1 MIDSATG
8 SANVPEGHPGKQS
21 TVATLIPTRNSC
33 LPRMTGGEKRVSE
46 RLEQKLEDDYL
57 LWYDVPIGLKQRRP
71 DFVVF
76 HPRRGLLVLEVKD
89 WKAETIQQ
97 ADRTQFTLVTDR
109 GLAKETSPLLQAR
122 AYALEIGVVLE
133 RDPALRHPEGHR
145 HAGKL
150 IMPWAYGVI
159 LANITRKQ
167 FIDGG
172 LAAVIPDHLAICRDE
187 LYETA
192 DAEVFQEQL
201 WAMFP
206 QVFPVALTLP
216 QIDRVRW
223 HLFPEL
229 RVEPG
234 SGQFGLFASSG
245 ESASRTLAI
254 PDLVKVMDAQQEQLA
269 RSLGDE
275 HRIIHGVAGSGKTMI
290 LGFRAMQ
297 LARALHK
304 PILVLCYN
312 KTLAARLEQLIGE
325 RGLSERVQVYNF
337 HKWCRKMLVA
347 YHEPLPPGHGKAFTD
362 ALPPAVIAGVDKGQI
377 PRFQYGA
384 VLIDEGHDFEP
395 DWYKLIVQMIDPS
408 TNSLLVL
415 YDDAQN
421 IYGQASRKKISWKSM
436 GVQAQGRTTILKLN
450 YRNTLEILAVARGF
464 ASELLAERPDEDDGI
479 PLIAPE
485 SAGRRGPLPELIRTD
500 TAAAQL
506 DALIAQLRDEHA
518 HGRPYSDMAVIF
530 RNQWEGEKLQE
541 ALRRE
546 DIPSRLA
553 EGNGKSSLFVVG
565 DSVKLVTMHSSK
577 GLEFP
582 FVIIP
587 GLGSLPKPG
596 QGEADEARLLYVA
609 MTRATERL
617 VLIHH
622 DDSVFSKR
630 IRDSINEVQA
640 QLAPP
645 G

>member
-1 MIDSATG
+1 
-8 SANVPEGHPGKQS
+8 
-21 TVATLIPTRNSC
+21 
-33 LPRMTGGEKRVSE
+33 MTGGEKRVSE

-57 LWYDVPIGLKQRRP
+57 LWYDVPVGLKQRHP

-89 WKAETIQQ
+89 WKADTIRH
-97 ADRTQFTLVTDR
+97 ADSTQFTLITER
-109 GLAKETSPLLQAR
+109 GLVKETSPLLQAR

-133 RDPALRHPEGHR
+133 RDPALRHPEGSR

-150 IMPWAYGVI
+150 IMPWGWGVV

-167 FIDGG
+167 FDEGALG
-172 LAAVIPDHLAICRDE
+172 EVLPEHLVICRDE
-187 LYETA
+187 LYETVE
-192 DAEVFQEQL
+192 AEAFQERL

-206 QVFPVALTLP
+206 QVYPVALTLP

-229 RVEPG
+229 RVEAG
-234 SGQFGLFASSG
+234 SGQFGLFGPTDAAVRPL
-245 ESASRTLAI
+245 EI
-254 PDLVKVMDAQQEQLA
+254 PDLIKVMDAQQEQLA
-269 RSLGDE
+269 RSIGDE

-297 LARALHK
+297 LAREMSR

-325 RGLSERVQVYNF
+325 RGLGEKVQVYNF

-347 YHEPLPPGHGKAFTD
+347 YNEPLPPGSGKAFVE
-362 ALPPAVIAGVDKGQI
+362 ALPPAVIAGVDRGQI
-377 PRFQYGA
+377 PRAQYGA
-384 VLIDEGHDFEP
+384 VLVDEGHDFEP
-395 DWYKLIVQMIDPS
+395 EWYKLIVQMIDPA

-421 IYGQASRKKISWKSM
+421 IYGNPDRRKISWKSL

-450 YRNTLEILAVARGF
+450 YRNTLEILSVARVF
-464 ASELLAERPDEDDGI
+464 AQDLLASRSDEDDGDGV

-485 SAGRRGPLPELIRTD
+485 SAGRRGAVPELVRTD
-500 TAAAQL
+500 TARAQM
-506 DALIAQLRDEHA
+506 DVLIARLRDEHA
-518 HGRPYSDMAVIF
+518 HGRPWSDMAVIY

-541 ALRRE
+541 VLKRL

-553 EGNGKSSLFVVG
+553 DNAGKQTLFVVE

-587 GLGSLPKPG
+587 GIGGLPKEG
-596 QGEADEARLLYVA
+596 QSEADEARLLYVA

-617 VLIHH
+617 LLIHH
-622 DDSVFSKR
+622 EDSVFSKR
-630 IRDSINEVQA
+630 IRDSINDVTA
-640 QLAPP
+640 QLATS
-645 G
+645 

>member
-1 MIDSATG
+1 M
-8 SANVPEGHPGKQS
+8 
-21 TVATLIPTRNSC
+21 ATLIPTRNSC

-57 LWYDVPIGLKQRRP
+57 LWYDVPVGLKQRHP

-89 WKAETIQQ
+89 WKADTIRH
-97 ADRTQFTLVTDR
+97 ADSTQFTLVTAR
-109 GLAKETSPLLQAR
+109 GLVKEANPLLQAR

-133 RDPALRHPEGHR
+133 RDPALRHPEGSR

-150 IMPWAYGVI
+150 IMPWGWGVV

-167 FIDGG
+167 FDEGG
-172 LAAVIPDHLAICRDE
+172 LGEVLPEHLVICRDE
-187 LYETA
+187 LYETV
-192 DAEVFQEQL
+192 DAEAFQQRL

-206 QVFPVALTLP
+206 QVYPVALTLP

-229 RVEPG
+229 RVEAG
-234 SGQFGLFASSG
+234 SGQFGLFGPTDAAVRPL
-245 ESASRTLAI
+245 EI
-254 PDLVKVMDAQQEQLA
+254 PDLVKVMDSQQEQLA
-269 RSLGDE
+269 RSIGSE

-297 LARALHK
+297 LAREMSK

-325 RGLSERVQVYNF
+325 RGLSEKVQVYNF

-347 YHEPLPPGHGKAFTD
+347 YHEPLPPGSGKAFIE
-362 ALPPAVIAGVDKGQI
+362 ALPPAVIAGVDGGRI
-377 PRFQYGA
+377 PRAQYGA
-384 VLIDEGHDFEP
+384 VLVDEGHDFEP
-395 DWYKLIVQMIDPS
+395 DWYKLIVQMIDPA

-421 IYGQASRKKISWKSM
+421 IYGNANRRKISWKSL

-450 YRNTLEILAVARGF
+450 YRNTLEILSVARAF
-464 ASELLAERPDEDDGI
+464 AHNLLESRSDDDDGV
-479 PLIAPE
+479 PLVAPE
-485 SAGRRGPLPELIRTD
+485 SAGRRGAVPELVRTD
-500 TAAAQL
+500 TARAQMDVL
-506 DALIAQLRDEHA
+506 VARLRDEHA
-518 HGRPYSDMAVIF
+518 HGRPYSEMAVIY
-530 RNQWEGEKLQE
+530 RNQWEGEKLHE
-541 ALRRE
+541 TLRQLG
-546 DIPSRLA
+546 IPSRLA
-553 EGNGKSSLFVVG
+553 DNAGKQTLFVVE

-587 GLGSLPKPG
+587 GIGGLPKEG
-596 QGEADEARLLYVA
+596 QSEADEARLLYVA
-609 MTRATERL
+609 MTRATEHL
-617 VLIHH
+617 LLIHH
-622 DDSVFSKR
+622 NDSVFSKR
-630 IRDSINEVQA
+630 IRDSINEVQG
-640 QLAPP
+640 QLKDAS
-645 G
+645 

>member
-1 MIDSATG
+1 M
-8 SANVPEGHPGKQS
+8 
-21 TVATLIPTRNSC
+21 ATLIPTRHSC
-33 LPRMTGGEKRVSE
+33 LPRMSGGEKRLSE

-57 LWYDVPIGLKQRRP
+57 LWYDVPVGLKQRHP
-71 DFVVF
+71 DFVIF

-89 WKAETIQQ
+89 WKADTIRH
-97 ADRTQFTLVTDR
+97 ADRTQFTLVTER
-109 GLAKETSPLLQAR
+109 GLVKENNPLLQAR

-133 RDPALRHPEGHR
+133 RDPALRHPEGSR

-150 IMPWAYGVI
+150 IMPWAWGVV

-167 FIDGG
+167 FDEGTLG
-172 LAAVIPDHLAICRDE
+172 EVLPEHLVICRDE
-187 LYETA
+187 LYETV
-192 DAEVFQEQL
+192 DAEVFQERL

-229 RVEPG
+229 RVEAG
-234 SGQFGLFASSG
+234 SGQFGLFGPSDAAMRPL
-245 ESASRTLAI
+245 EI

-269 RSLGDE
+269 RSIGGE
-275 HRIIHGVAGSGKTMI
+275 HRVIHGVAGSGKTMI

-297 LARALHK
+297 LARELSR

-325 RGLSERVQVYNF
+325 RGLGEKVQVYNF
-337 HKWCRKMLVA
+337 HKWCRKMLMA
-347 YHEPLPPGHGKAFTD
+347 YHVDLPAQGSQHFFEQMVQN
-362 ALPPAVIAGVDKGQI
+362 VIDGVDRGQI

-384 VLIDEGHDFEP
+384 VLVDEGHDFEP

-421 IYGQASRKKISWKSM
+421 IYGDSERRKISWKSL

-450 YRNTLEILAVARGF
+450 YRNTLEILSVARVF
-464 ASELLAERPDEDDGI
+464 AQDLLTSRGDDDDGV

-485 SAGRRGPLPELIRTD
+485 SSGRRGAIPELVRTD
-500 TAAAQL
+500 TARAQL
-506 DALIAQLRDEHA
+506 DVLIARLQDEHA
-518 HGRPYSDMAVIF
+518 HGRPYSDLAVLY
-530 RNQWEGEKLQE
+530 RNQWEGEKLH
-541 ALRRE
+541 AILK
-546 DIPSRLA
+546 DLGIPSRLA
-553 EGNGKSSLFVVG
+553 DHAGKQTLFVVE

-587 GLGSLPKPG
+587 GLGSLPKEG
-596 QGEADEARLLYVA
+596 QSEADEARLLYVA
-609 MTRATERL
+609 MTRATEHL
-617 VLIHH
+617 LLIHH

-630 IRDSINEVQA
+630 IRDSINEVQGQLQDA
-640 QLAPP
+640 Q
-645 G
+645 

>member
-1 MIDSATG
+1 
-8 SANVPEGHPGKQS
+8 
-21 TVATLIPTRNSC
+21 
-33 LPRMTGGEKRVSE
+33 MTGGEKRVSE

-57 LWYDVPIGLKQRRP
+57 LWYDVPVGLKQRHP

-89 WKAETIQQ
+89 WKADTIRH
-97 ADRTQFTLVTDR
+97 ADSTQFTLVTER
-109 GLAKETSPLLQAR
+109 GLVKEANPLLQAR

-133 RDPALRHPEGHR
+133 RDPALRHPEGSR

-150 IMPWAYGVI
+150 IMPWGWGVV
-159 LANITRKQ
+159 LANITRRQ
-167 FIDGG
+167 FDEGG
-172 LAAVIPDHLAICRDE
+172 LGEVLPEHLVICRDE
-187 LYETA
+187 LYETVE
-192 DAEVFQEQL
+192 AEAFQERL

-206 QVFPVALTLP
+206 QVYPVALTLP

-229 RVEPG
+229 RVEAG
-234 SGQFGLFASSG
+234 SGQFGLFGPTDAAVRPL
-245 ESASRTLAI
+245 EI

-269 RSLGDE
+269 RSIGSE

-297 LARALHK
+297 LAREMSK

-325 RGLSERVQVYNF
+325 RGLGEKVQVYNF

-347 YHEPLPPGHGKAFTD
+347 YHEPLPPGSGKAFIE
-362 ALPPAVIAGVDKGQI
+362 ALPPAVIAGVDGGRI
-377 PRFQYGA
+377 PRAQYGA
-384 VLIDEGHDFEP
+384 VLVDEGHDFEP
-395 DWYKLIVQMIDPS
+395 DWYKLIVQMIDPD

-421 IYGQASRKKISWKSM
+421 IYGHADRRKISWKSL

-450 YRNTLEILAVARGF
+450 YRNTLEILSVARAF
-464 ASELLAERPDEDDGI
+464 AQDLLASRSDDADGDGV
-479 PLIAPE
+479 PLVAPE
-485 SAGRRGPLPELIRTD
+485 SAGRRGAVPELVRTE
-500 TAAAQL
+500 TARAQM
-506 DALIAQLRDEHA
+506 DVLIARLRDEHA
-518 HGRPYSDMAVIF
+518 HGRPYSDMAVIY
-530 RNQWEGEKLQE
+530 RNQWEGEKLHE
-541 ALRRE
+541 TLRQLG
-546 DIPSRLA
+546 IPSRLA
-553 EGNGKSSLFVVG
+553 DNAGKQTLFVVE

-587 GLGSLPKPG
+587 GIGGLPKEG
-596 QGEADEARLLYVA
+596 QSEADEARLLYVA
-609 MTRATERL
+609 MTRATEHL
-617 VLIHH
+617 LLIHH

-630 IRDSINEVQA
+630 IRDSINEVQG
-640 QLAPP
+640 QLNNTP
-645 G
+645 

>member
-1 MIDSATG
+1 MAS
-8 SANVPEGHPGKQS
+8 
-21 TVATLIPTRNSC
+21 LIPTRNSC

-57 LWYDVPIGLKQRRP
+57 LWYDVPVGLKQRHP
-71 DFVVF
+71 DFVIF

-89 WKAETIQQ
+89 WKADTIRH
-97 ADRTQFTLVTDR
+97 ADSTQFTLVTER
-109 GLAKETSPLLQAR
+109 GLIKETSPLLQAR

-133 RDPALRHPEGHR
+133 RDPALRYPEGSR
-145 HAGKL
+145 YAGKL
-150 IMPWAYGVI
+150 IMPWGWGVV

-167 FIDGG
+167 FDEGALG
-172 LAAVIPDHLAICRDE
+172 EVLPEHLVLCRDE
-187 LYETA
+187 LYETV
-192 DAEVFQEQL
+192 DAEAFQERL

-206 QVFPVALTLP
+206 QVFPVTMTLP

-229 RVEPG
+229 RVEAG
-234 SGQFGLFASSG
+234 SGQFGLFGPTDAAVRPL
-245 ESASRTLAI
+245 EI
-254 PDLVKVMDAQQEQLA
+254 PDLIKVMDGQQEQLA
-269 RSLGDE
+269 RSLGGE
-275 HRIIHGVAGSGKTMI
+275 HRVIHGVAGSGKTMI

-297 LARALHK
+297 LAREMTK

-325 RGLSERVQVYNF
+325 RGLGEKVQVYNF

-347 YHEPLPPGHGKAFTD
+347 YNEPLPAGSGRAFIE
-362 ALPPAVIAGVDKGQI
+362 ALPPAVIAGVDRGQI
-377 PRFQYGA
+377 PRAQYGA
-384 VLIDEGHDFEP
+384 VLVDEGHDFEP
-395 DWYKLIVQMIDPS
+395 DWYKLIVQMIDPA

-421 IYGQASRKKISWKSM
+421 IYGNPNRRKISWKSL

-450 YRNTLEILAVARGF
+450 YRNTLEILSVARAF
-464 ASELLAERPDEDDGI
+464 AQDLLAARLDDADGDGV

-485 SAGRRGPLPELIRTD
+485 SAGRRGAVPELVRTD
-500 TAAAQL
+500 TARAQM
-506 DALIAQLRDEHA
+506 DVLIARLRDEHA
-518 HGRPYSDMAVIF
+518 HGRPYSEMAVIY
-530 RNQWEGEKLQE
+530 RNQWEGEKLHE
-541 ALRRE
+541 VLKRL

-553 EGNGKSSLFVVG
+553 DNAGKQTLFVVE

-587 GLGSLPKPG
+587 GIGGLPKEG
-596 QGEADEARLLYVA
+596 QSEADEARLLYVA
-609 MTRATERL
+609 MTRATEHL
-617 VLIHH
+617 LLIHH

-630 IRDSINEVQA
+630 IRDSINDVSA
-640 QLAPP
+640 QLS

>member
-1 MIDSATG
+1 
-8 SANVPEGHPGKQS
+8 
-21 TVATLIPTRNSC
+21 
-33 LPRMTGGEKRVSE
+33 MTGGEKRVSE

-57 LWYDVPIGLKQRRP
+57 LWYDVPVGLKQRHP

-89 WKAETIQQ
+89 WKADTIRH
-97 ADRTQFTLVTDR
+97 ADSTQFTLVTER
-109 GLAKETSPLLQAR
+109 GLVKENNPLLQAR

-133 RDPALRHPEGHR
+133 RDPALRHPDGSR
-145 HAGKL
+145 YAGKL
-150 IMPWAYGVI
+150 IMPWGWGVV

-167 FIDGG
+167 FDEGALG
-172 LAAVIPDHLAICRDE
+172 EVLPEHLVICRDE
-187 LYETA
+187 LYETVE
-192 DAEVFQEQL
+192 AEVFQERL

-229 RVEPG
+229 RVEAG
-234 SGQFGLFASSG
+234 SGQFGLFGPTDAAVRPL
-245 ESASRTLAI
+245 EI

-269 RSLGDE
+269 RSLGGE
-275 HRIIHGVAGSGKTMI
+275 HRVIHGVAGSGKTMI

-297 LARALHK
+297 LAREMGK

-325 RGLSERVQVYNF
+325 RGLGEKVQVYNF

-347 YHEPLPPGHGKAFTD
+347 YNEPLPTGSGKAFVE
-362 ALPPAVIAGVDKGQI
+362 ALPPAVIAGVDRGRI
-377 PRFQYGA
+377 PRAQYGA
-384 VLIDEGHDFEP
+384 VLVDEGHDFEP
-395 DWYKLIVQMIDPS
+395 DWYKLIVQMIDPN

-421 IYGQASRKKISWKSM
+421 IYGNPNRRKISWKSL

-450 YRNTLEILAVARGF
+450 YRNTLEILSVARTF
-464 ASELLAERPDEDDGI
+464 AQDLLASRSDDADGDGV

-485 SAGRRGPLPELIRTD
+485 SAGRRGAVPELVRTD
-500 TAAAQL
+500 TARAQM
-506 DALIAQLRDEHA
+506 DVLIARLRDEHA
-518 HGRPYSDMAVIF
+518 HGRPYSDMAVIY
-530 RNQWEGEKLQE
+530 RNQWEGEKLHE
-541 ALRRE
+541 VLRNL

-553 EGNGKSSLFVVG
+553 DNAGKQTLFVVE

-587 GLGSLPKPG
+587 GIGGLPKEG
-596 QGEADEARLLYVA
+596 QSEADEARLLYVA

-617 VLIHH
+617 LLIHH
-622 DDSVFSKR
+622 EDSVFSAR
-630 IRDSINEVQA
+630 IRASINDVTA
-640 QLAPP
+640 QLA
-645 G
+645 GT

>member
-1 MIDSATG
+1 
-8 SANVPEGHPGKQS
+8 
-21 TVATLIPTRNSC
+21 
-33 LPRMTGGEKRVSE
+33 MTGGEKRVSE

-57 LWYDVPIGLKQRRP
+57 LWYDVPVGLKQRHP

-89 WKAETIQQ
+89 WKADTIRH
-97 ADRTQFTLVTDR
+97 ADSTQFTLVTDR
-109 GLAKETSPLLQAR
+109 GLVKENNPLLQAR

-133 RDPALRHPEGHR
+133 RDAALRHPQNSR

-150 IMPWAYGVI
+150 IMPWAWGVV
-159 LANITRKQ
+159 LANITRRQ
-167 FIDGG
+167 FEDGALG
-172 LAAVIPDHLAICRDE
+172 DVLPEHLVICRDE
-187 LYETA
+187 LYETV
-192 DAEVFQEQL
+192 DAEEFQQRL

-206 QVFPVALTLP
+206 QIFPVTLTLP

-229 RVEPG
+229 RVEAG
-234 SGQFGLFASSG
+234 SGQFGLFGPTDAAVRPL
-245 ESASRTLAI
+245 EI
-254 PDLVKVMDAQQEQLA
+254 PDLIKVMDSQQEQLA

-297 LARALHK
+297 LAREFAK

-325 RGLSERVQVYNF
+325 RGLSEKVQVYNF

-347 YHEPLPPGHGKAFTD
+347 YNEPLPPGNGKAFFE
-362 ALPPAVIAGVDKGQI
+362 ALPPAVIAGVDRGQI

-395 DWYKLIVQMIDPS
+395 DWYKLIVQMIDPA

-421 IYGQASRKKISWKSM
+421 IYGQADRRKISWKSL

-450 YRNTLEILAVARGF
+450 YRNTLEILSVARGF
-464 ASELLAERPDEDDGI
+464 AQELLESRGDDDDGV
-479 PLIAPE
+479 PLIAPQ
-485 SAGRRGPLPELIRTD
+485 SAGRRGALPELVRTE
-500 TAAAQL
+500 TASAQL
-506 DALIAQLRDEHA
+506 DLLIARLRDEHA
-518 HGRPYSDMAVIF
+518 HGRPYSDMAVLF
-530 RNQWEGEKLQE
+530 RNQWEGEKLHE
-541 ALRRE
+541 ALQRIG
-546 DIPSRLA
+546 IPSRLA
-553 EGNGKSSLFVVG
+553 DNTGKHALFVVE

-596 QGEADEARLLYVA
+596 QSEADEARLLYVA
-609 MTRATERL
+609 MTRATEHL
-617 VLIHH
+617 LLIHH

-630 IRDSINEVQA
+630 IRDSINEVQE
-640 QLAPP
+640 QLE
-645 G
+645 GRT

>member
-1 MIDSATG
+1 M
-8 SANVPEGHPGKQS
+8 
-21 TVATLIPTRNSC
+21 ATLIPTRNSC

-57 LWYDVPIGLKQRRP
+57 LWYDVPVGLKQRHP
-71 DFVVF
+71 DFVIF

-89 WKAETIQQ
+89 WKADTIRH
-97 ADRTQFTLVTDR
+97 ADSTQFTLVTER
-109 GLAKETSPLLQAR
+109 GLVKENNPLLQAR

-133 RDPALRHPEGHR
+133 RDRALRHPEGSH

-150 IMPWAYGVI
+150 IMPWAWGVV

-167 FIDGG
+167 FDDGG
-172 LAAVIPDHLAICRDE
+172 LGEILPGHLVICRDE
-187 LYETA
+187 LYETVEPEA
-192 DAEVFQEQL
+192 FQERL

-229 RVEPG
+229 RVEAG
-234 SGQFGLFASSG
+234 SGQFGLFGPTDAAVRPL
-245 ESASRTLAI
+245 EI

-269 RSLGDE
+269 RSIGGE
-275 HRIIHGVAGSGKTMI
+275 HRVIHGVAGSGKTMI

-297 LARALHK
+297 LAREMGK

-325 RGLSERVQVYNF
+325 RGLSEKVQVYNF
-337 HKWCRKMLVA
+337 HKWCRTMLVA
-347 YHEPLPPGHGKAFTD
+347 YHAPLPTGSGKAFIN
-362 ALPPAVIAGVDKGQI
+362 ALPPAVIAGVDSGQI
-377 PRFQYGA
+377 PRAQYGA

-395 DWYKLIVQMIDPS
+395 DWYKLIVQMIDPA

-421 IYGQASRKKISWKSM
+421 IYGNANRRKISWKSL

-450 YRNTLEILAVARGF
+450 YRNTLEILSVARVF
-464 ASELLAERPDEDDGI
+464 AQDLLLSRSDDDDGDGV

-485 SAGRRGPLPELIRTD
+485 SAGRRGAIPELVRTE
-500 TAAAQL
+500 TARAQM
-506 DALIAQLRDEHA
+506 DVLIARLRDEHA
-518 HGRPYSDMAVIF
+518 RGRPYADMAVIY
-530 RNQWEGEKLQE
+530 RNQWEGEKLHEVLKSQ
-541 ALRRE
+541 

-553 EGNGKSSLFVVG
+553 DNAGKQTLFVVG
-565 DSVKLVTMHSSK
+565 DNVKLVTMHSSK

-587 GLGSLPKPG
+587 GLGSLPKEG
-596 QGEADEARLLYVA
+596 QTEADEARLLYVA
-609 MTRATERL
+609 MTRATEHL
-617 VLIHH
+617 LLIHH

-630 IRDSINEVQA
+630 IRDSINEVQG
-640 QLAPP
+640 QLQGEP
-645 G
+645 

>member
-1 MIDSATG
+1 MAS
-8 SANVPEGHPGKQS
+8 
-21 TVATLIPTRNSC
+21 LIPTRNSC
-33 LPRMTGGEKRVSE
+33 LPRMTAGEKRLSE

-57 LWYDVPIGLKQRRP
+57 LWYDVPVGLKQRRP

-89 WKAETIQQ
+89 WKAETLRH
-97 ADRTQFTLVTDR
+97 ADSTQFTLVTER
-109 GLAKETSPLLQAR
+109 GLVKENHPLLQAR

-133 RDPALRHPEGHR
+133 RDPALRFPAGHR
-145 HAGKL
+145 HAGKI
-150 IMPWAYGVI
+150 IMPWAWGVV
-159 LANITRKQ
+159 LANISRKQ
-167 FIDGG
+167 FEEGG
-172 LAAVIPDHLAICRDE
+172 LDAVIPPHLAICRDE
-187 LYETA
+187 FYESVE
-192 DAEVFQEQL
+192 AEDFQERL

-234 SGQFGLFASSG
+234 SGQFGLFGPTDAAVRPL
-245 ESASRTLAI
+245 EI
-254 PDLVKVMDAQQEQLA
+254 PELVKVMDAQQEQLA
-269 RSLGDE
+269 RSLGNE

-297 LARALHK
+297 LARTMER

-312 KTLAARLEQLIGE
+312 KTLAARLEQLVGE
-325 RGLSERVQVYNF
+325 RGLAEKVQVYNF
-337 HKWCRKMLVA
+337 HKWCHKMLTA
-347 YHEPLPPGHGKAFTD
+347 YHVELPPKGADSFFEQMVER
-362 ALPPAVIAGVDKGQI
+362 VIDGVDRGRI

-384 VLIDEGHDFEP
+384 VLVDEGHDFEP
-395 DWYKLIVQMIDPS
+395 DWYKLIVQMIDPA

-421 IYGQASRKKISWKSM
+421 IYGQADRRKVSWKSL

-464 ASELLAERPDEDDGI
+464 AHELLAARADDDDGV

-485 SAGRRGPLPELIRTD
+485 SAGRRGAVPELIRVE
-500 TAAAQL
+500 TAPAQL
-506 DALIAQLRDEHA
+506 TVLIAQLRDEHA
-518 HGRPYSDMAVIF
+518 HGRPWSDMAVIF
-530 RNQWEGEKLQE
+530 RNQWEGEKLHE
-541 ALRRE
+541 ALERE
-546 DIPSRLA
+546 GIPSRLA
-553 EGNGKSSLFVVG
+553 EGRGKGALFAVG
-565 DSVKLVTMHSSK
+565 DTVKLVTMHSSK

-587 GLGSLPKPG
+587 GLGSLPKEG
-596 QGEADEARLLYVA
+596 KDEAEEARLLYVA

-630 IRDSINEVQA
+630 IRDSINQVQG
-640 QLAPP
+640 QLVALPA
-645 G
+645 

>member
-1 MIDSATG
+1 
-8 SANVPEGHPGKQS
+8 
-21 TVATLIPTRNSC
+21 
-33 LPRMTGGEKRVSE
+33 MTGGEKRVSE

-57 LWYDVPIGLKQRRP
+57 LWYDVPVGLKQRHP

-89 WKAETIQQ
+89 WKADTIRH
-97 ADRTQFTLVTDR
+97 ADSTQFTLVTER
-109 GLAKETSPLLQAR
+109 GLVKENNPLLQAR

-133 RDPALRHPEGHR
+133 RDPALRHPEGSR

-150 IMPWAYGVI
+150 IMPWGWGVV

-167 FIDGG
+167 FDEGG
-172 LAAVIPDHLAICRDE
+172 LGEVLPEHLVICRDE
-187 LYETA
+187 LYETV
-192 DAEVFQEQL
+192 DAEAFQQQL

-206 QVFPVALTLP
+206 QVYPVALTLP

-229 RVEPG
+229 RVEAG
-234 SGQFGLFASSG
+234 SGQFGLFGPTDAAVWPL
-245 ESASRTLAI
+245 EI

-269 RSLGDE
+269 RSIGGE

-297 LARALHK
+297 LAREMSK

-325 RGLSERVQVYNF
+325 RGLGEKVQVYNF

-347 YHEPLPPGHGKAFTD
+347 YHEPLPPGSGKAFIE
-362 ALPPAVIAGVDKGQI
+362 ALPPAVIAGVDRGRI
-377 PRFQYGA
+377 PRAQYGA
-384 VLIDEGHDFEP
+384 VLVDEGHDFEP
-395 DWYKLIVQMIDPS
+395 DWYKLIVQMIDPA

-421 IYGQASRKKISWKSM
+421 IYGHADRRKISWKSL

-450 YRNTLEILAVARGF
+450 YRNTLEILSVARAF
-464 ASELLAERPDEDDGI
+464 AQDLLASRSDDDDGV

-485 SAGRRGPLPELIRTD
+485 SAGRRGAVPELVRTE
-500 TAAAQL
+500 TARAQM
-506 DALIAQLRDEHA
+506 DVLIARLRDEHA
-518 HGRPYSDMAVIF
+518 HGRPYSDMAVIY
-530 RNQWEGEKLQE
+530 RNQWEGERLHE
-541 ALRRE
+541 ALRQLG
-546 DIPSRLA
+546 IPSRLA
-553 EGNGKSSLFVVG
+553 DNAGKQALFVVE

-587 GLGSLPKPG
+587 GIGGLPKEG
-596 QGEADEARLLYVA
+596 QAEADEARLLYVA
-609 MTRATERL
+609 MTRHRTPAADPPRRLGVLQAHPRLDQRSAGSAERHA
-617 VLIHH
+617 V
-622 DDSVFSKR
+622 SQRPSF
-630 IRDSINEVQA
+630 A
-640 QLAPP
+640 
-645 G
+645 

>member
-1 MIDSATG
+1 
-8 SANVPEGHPGKQS
+8 
-21 TVATLIPTRNSC
+21 
-33 LPRMTGGEKRVSE
+33 MTGGEKRVSE

-89 WKAETIQQ
+89 WKADTIRH
-97 ADRTQFTLVTDR
+97 ADRTQVTLVTER
-109 GLAKETSPLLQAR
+109 GLAKETNPLLQAR

-133 RDPALRHPEGHR
+133 HDPALRHPQGHR

-150 IMPWAYGVI
+150 IMPWAWGVV

-167 FIDGG
+167 FEEGG
-172 LAAVIPDHLAICRDE
+172 LDAVISPHLAICRDE
-187 LYETA
+187 MYETV
-192 DAEVFQEQL
+192 DAEAFQERL

-234 SGQFGLFASSG
+234 NGQFGLFANAG
-245 ESASRTLAI
+245 ETSTRALAI

-297 LARALHK
+297 LARAMQR

-312 KTLAARLEQLIGE
+312 RTLAARLDQLMGE
-325 RGLSERVQVYNF
+325 RGLSDKVQVYNF
-337 HKWCRKMLVA
+337 HKWCRKMLTA
-347 YHEPLPPGHGKAFTD
+347 YHVDLPTKEGKSTSAFF
-362 ALPPAVIAGVDKGQI
+362 AEMVERVIAGVDRGRI

-384 VLIDEGHDFEP
+384 VLVDEGHDFEP
-395 DWYKLIVQMIDPS
+395 DWYKLIVQMIDPA

-421 IYGQASRKKISWKSM
+421 IYGQANRKRVSWKSL

-464 ASELLAERPDEDDGI
+464 ASELLAERADEDDGI
-479 PLIAPE
+479 PLVAPE
-485 SAGRRGPLPELIRTD
+485 SAGRRGPLPELVRTD

-506 DALIAQLRDEHA
+506 DLLIAQLRDEQA
-518 HGRPYSDMAVIF
+518 HGRRWSDMAVIF
-530 RNQWEGEKLQE
+530 RNQWEGERLQE

-546 DIPSRLA
+546 DIPCRLA
-553 EGNGKSSLFVVG
+553 EGNGKSSLFLVE

-587 GLGSLPKPG
+587 GLGSLPKDG
-596 QGEADEARLLYVA
+596 KNEADEARLLYVA

-617 VLIHH
+617 LLIHH

-630 IRDSINEVQA
+630 IRDSINDVQA

>member
-1 MIDSATG
+1 M
-8 SANVPEGHPGKQS
+8 
-21 TVATLIPTRNSC
+21 ATLIPTRNSC

-57 LWYDVPIGLKQRRP
+57 LWYDVPIGVRQRHP

-89 WKAETIQQ
+89 WKADTIRH
-97 ADRTQFTLVTDR
+97 ADSTQFTLVTER
-109 GLAKETSPLLQAR
+109 GLVKENNPLLQAR

-133 RDPALRHPEGHR
+133 RDPALRHTEGSR

-150 IMPWAYGVI
+150 IMPWGWGVV

-167 FIDGG
+167 FDEAA
-172 LAAVIPDHLAICRDE
+172 LAEVLPEHLVICRDE
-187 LYETA
+187 LYETVE
-192 DAEVFQEQL
+192 AEAFQVRL

-206 QVFPVALTLP
+206 QIYPVALTLP

-234 SGQFGLFASSG
+234 SGQFGLFGPTDAAVRPM
-245 ESASRTLAI
+245 EI

-269 RSLGDE
+269 RSIGGE

-297 LARALHK
+297 LARELSR

-312 KTLAARLEQLIGE
+312 KTLAARLEQLVGE
-325 RGLSERVQVYNF
+325 RGLSEKVQVYNF

-347 YHEPLPPGHGKAFTD
+347 YHVELPVQGSEDFFGQMVQK
-362 ALPPAVIAGVDKGQI
+362 VIDGVDRDQI

-395 DWYKLIVQMIDPS
+395 DWYKLIVQMIDPV

-421 IYGQASRKKISWKSM
+421 IYGNTNRRKISWKSL

-450 YRNTLEILAVARGF
+450 YRNTLEILSVARVF
-464 ASELLAERPDEDDGI
+464 AHDLLQSRSDDDDGV

-485 SAGRRGPLPELIRTD
+485 SAGRRGAVPELVRTD
-500 TAAAQL
+500 TARAQL
-506 DALIAQLRDEHA
+506 DVLVARLRDEHA
-518 HGRPYSDMAVIF
+518 HGRPYSDIAVLY
-530 RNQWEGEKLQE
+530 RNQWEGEKLHEILQR
-541 ALRRE
+541 L

-553 EGNGKSSLFVVG
+553 DNAGKQTLFVVE
-565 DSVKLVTMHSSK
+565 DSVKLITMHSSK

-587 GLGSLPKPG
+587 GLGSLPKEG
-596 QGEADEARLLYVA
+596 QSEADEARLLYVA
-609 MTRATERL
+609 MTRATDRL
-617 VLIHH
+617 LLIHH

-630 IRDSINEVQA
+630 IRDSINEVQGQLEGA
-640 QLAPP
+640 Q
-645 G
+645 

>member
-1 MIDSATG
+1 MAS
-8 SANVPEGHPGKQS
+8 
-21 TVATLIPTRNSC
+21 LIPTRNSC
-33 LPRMTGGEKRVSE
+33 LPRMTAGEKRLSE

-57 LWYDVPIGLKQRRP
+57 LWYDVPVGLKQRRP

-89 WKAETIQQ
+89 WKAETLRH
-97 ADRTQFTLVTDR
+97 ADSTQFTLVTER
-109 GLAKETSPLLQAR
+109 GLVKENHPLLQAR

-133 RDPALRHPEGHR
+133 RDPALRFPAGHR
-145 HAGKL
+145 HAGKI
-150 IMPWAYGVI
+150 IMPWAWGVV
-159 LANITRKQ
+159 LSNISRKQ
-167 FIDGG
+167 FEEGG
-172 LAAVIPDHLAICRDE
+172 LDAVIPPHLAICRDE
-187 LYETA
+187 FYESVE
-192 DAEVFQEQL
+192 AEDFQERL

-234 SGQFGLFASSG
+234 SGQFGLFGPTDAAVRPL
-245 ESASRTLAI
+245 EI
-254 PDLVKVMDAQQEQLA
+254 PELVKVMDAQQEQLA
-269 RSLGDE
+269 RSLGNE

-297 LARALHK
+297 LARTMER

-312 KTLAARLEQLIGE
+312 KTLAARLEQLVGE
-325 RGLSERVQVYNF
+325 RGLAEKVQVYNF
-337 HKWCRKMLVA
+337 HKWCHKMLTA
-347 YHEPLPPGHGKAFTD
+347 YHVELPPKGADSFFEQMVER
-362 ALPPAVIAGVDKGQI
+362 VIDGVDRGRI

-384 VLIDEGHDFEP
+384 VLVDEGHDFEP
-395 DWYKLIVQMIDPS
+395 DWYKLIVQMIDPA

-421 IYGQASRKKISWKSM
+421 IYGQADRRKVSWKSL
-436 GVQAQGRTTILKLN
+436 GVQAQGRTTTLKLN

-464 ASELLAERPDEDDGI
+464 AHELLAARADDDDGV

-485 SAGRRGPLPELIRTD
+485 SAGRRGAVPELIRVE
-500 TAAAQL
+500 TAPAQL
-506 DALIAQLRDEHA
+506 TVLIAQLRDEHA
-518 HGRPYSDMAVIF
+518 HGRPWSDMAVIF
-530 RNQWEGEKLQE
+530 RNQWEGEKLHE
-541 ALRRE
+541 ALERE
-546 DIPSRLA
+546 GIPSRLA
-553 EGNGKSSLFVVG
+553 EGRGKGALFAVG
-565 DSVKLVTMHSSK
+565 DTVKLVTMHSSK

-587 GLGSLPKPG
+587 GLGSLPKEG
-596 QGEADEARLLYVA
+596 KDEAEEARLLYVA

-630 IRDSINEVQA
+630 IRDSINQVQG
-640 QLAPP
+640 QLVALPA
-645 G
+645 

>member
-1 MIDSATG
+1 
-8 SANVPEGHPGKQS
+8 
-21 TVATLIPTRNSC
+21 
-33 LPRMTGGEKRVSE
+33 MTGGEKRVSE

-57 LWYDVPIGLKQRRP
+57 LWYDVPIGLKQRQP

-89 WKAETIQQ
+89 WKADTIRH
-97 ADRTQFTLVTDR
+97 ADKTQFTLVTER
-109 GLAKETSPLLQAR
+109 GLAKETNPLLQAR

-150 IMPWAYGVI
+150 VMPWAWGVV

-167 FIDGG
+167 FVEGG

-187 LYETA
+187 LYETV
-192 DAEVFQEQL
+192 DAEAFQERL

-234 SGQFGLFASSG
+234 SGQFGLFRAADKADARAL
-245 ESASRTLAI
+245 EI
-254 PDLVKVMDAQQEQLA
+254 PDLVKVMDAQQELLA

-275 HRIIHGVAGSGKTMI
+275 HRVIHGVAGSGKTMI
-290 LGFRAMQ
+290 LGFRAMH

-325 RGLSERVQVYNF
+325 RGLSDKVQVYNF
-337 HKWCRKMLVA
+337 HRWCRQMLAA
-347 YHEPLPPGHGKAFTD
+347 YHVPLPPGGGKGFVD
-362 ALPPAVIAGVDKGQI
+362 ALPPAIMAAVERGQV

-384 VLIDEGHDFEP
+384 VLVDEGHDFEP
-395 DWYKLIVQMIDPS
+395 DWYRLIVQMIDPD

-421 IYGQASRKKISWKSM
+421 IYGQANRKRVSWKSL
-436 GVQAQGRTTILKLN
+436 GVQAQGRTTILRLN

-464 ASELLAERPDEDDGI
+464 ASELLAGRADDDDGV
-479 PLIAPE
+479 PLVAPE
-485 SAGRRGPLPELIRTD
+485 SAGRRGPLPELVRTD

-506 DALIAQLRDEHA
+506 EVLIARLRDEHA
-518 HGRPYSDMAVIF
+518 HGRPYGDMAVLY
-530 RNQWEGEKLQE
+530 RNQWEGEKLHE

-546 DIPSRLA
+546 GIPGRLA
-553 EGNGKSSLFVVG
+553 EGDGKRTLFVVE
-565 DSVKLVTMHSSK
+565 DSVKLLTMHSSK

-587 GLGSLPKPG
+587 GLGSLPKEG
-596 QGEADEARLLYVA
+596 KSEADEARLLYVA

-617 VLIHH
+617 LLIHH

-640 QLAPP
+640 QLAPH
-645 G
+645 

>member
-1 MIDSATG
+1 
-8 SANVPEGHPGKQS
+8 
-21 TVATLIPTRNSC
+21 
-33 LPRMTGGEKRVSE
+33 MTGGEKRVSE

-57 LWYDVPIGLKQRRP
+57 LWYDVPVGLKQRHP

-89 WKAETIQQ
+89 WKADTIRH
-97 ADRTQFTLVTDR
+97 ADSTQFTLVTER
-109 GLAKETSPLLQAR
+109 GLVKENNPLLQAR

-133 RDPALRHPEGHR
+133 RDPALRHPQGSR

-150 IMPWAYGVI
+150 IMPWGWGVV

-167 FIDGG
+167 FDEGG
-172 LAAVIPDHLAICRDE
+172 LGEVLPEHLVICRDE
-187 LYETA
+187 LYETV
-192 DAEVFQEQL
+192 DAEAFQQQL

-206 QVFPVALTLP
+206 QVYPVALTLP

-234 SGQFGLFASSG
+234 SGQFGLFGPTDAAVRPL
-245 ESASRTLAI
+245 EI

-269 RSLGDE
+269 RSIGGE

-297 LARALHK
+297 LAREMSK

-325 RGLSERVQVYNF
+325 RGLGEKVQVYNF

-347 YHEPLPPGHGKAFTD
+347 YNEPLPPGSGKAFVE
-362 ALPPAVIAGVDKGQI
+362 ALPPAVISGVDRGQI
-377 PRFQYGA
+377 PRAQYGA
-384 VLIDEGHDFEP
+384 VLVDEGHDFEP
-395 DWYKLIVQMIDPS
+395 DWYKLIVQMIDPA

-421 IYGQASRKKISWKSM
+421 IYGHADRRKISWKSL

-450 YRNTLEILAVARGF
+450 YRNTLEILSVARAF
-464 ASELLAERPDEDDGI
+464 AQDLLASRSDDDDGV

-485 SAGRRGPLPELIRTD
+485 SAGRRGAVPELVRTE
-500 TAAAQL
+500 TARAQM
-506 DALIAQLRDEHA
+506 DVLIARLRDEHA
-518 HGRPYSDMAVIF
+518 HGRPYSDMAVIY
-530 RNQWEGEKLQE
+530 RNQWEGERLHE
-541 ALRRE
+541 ALRQLG
-546 DIPSRLA
+546 IPSRLA
-553 EGNGKSSLFVVG
+553 DNAGKQALFVVE

-587 GLGSLPKPG
+587 GIGGLPKEG
-596 QGEADEARLLYVA
+596 QAEADEARLLYVA
-609 MTRATERL
+609 MTRATEHL
-617 VLIHH
+617 LLIHH

-630 IRDSINEVQA
+630 IRDSINEVQG
-640 QLAPP
+640 QLEGNP
-645 G
+645 

>member
-1 MIDSATG
+1 
-8 SANVPEGHPGKQS
+8 
-21 TVATLIPTRNSC
+21 
-33 LPRMTGGEKRVSE
+33 MTGGEKRVSE

-57 LWYDVPIGLKQRRP
+57 LWYDVPVGLKQRHP

-89 WKAETIQQ
+89 WKADTIRH
-97 ADRTQFTLVTDR
+97 ADSTQFTLVTER
-109 GLAKETSPLLQAR
+109 GLVKEANPLLQAR

-133 RDPALRHPEGHR
+133 RDPALRHPEGSR

-150 IMPWAYGVI
+150 IMPWGWGVV

-167 FIDGG
+167 FDEGG
-172 LAAVIPDHLAICRDE
+172 LGEVLPEHLVICRDE
-187 LYETA
+187 LYETV
-192 DAEVFQEQL
+192 DAEAFQERL

-206 QVFPVALTLP
+206 QVYPVALTLP

-229 RVEPG
+229 RVEAG
-234 SGQFGLFASSG
+234 SGQFGLFGPTDAAVRPL
-245 ESASRTLAI
+245 EI

-269 RSLGDE
+269 RSIGSE

-297 LARALHK
+297 LAREMSK

-325 RGLSERVQVYNF
+325 RGLGEKVQVYNF

-347 YHEPLPPGHGKAFTD
+347 YHEPLPPGSGKAFIE
-362 ALPPAVIAGVDKGQI
+362 ALPPAVIAGVDGGRI
-377 PRFQYGA
+377 PRAQYGA
-384 VLIDEGHDFEP
+384 VLVDEGHDFEP
-395 DWYKLIVQMIDPS
+395 DWYKLIVQMIDPA

-421 IYGQASRKKISWKSM
+421 IYGHADRRKISWKSL

-450 YRNTLEILAVARGF
+450 YRNTLEILSVARAF
-464 ASELLAERPDEDDGI
+464 AQDLLASRSDDDDGV

-485 SAGRRGPLPELIRTD
+485 SAGRRGAVPELVRTE
-500 TAAAQL
+500 TARAQM
-506 DALIAQLRDEHA
+506 DVLIARLRDEHA
-518 HGRPYSDMAVIF
+518 HGRPYSDMAVIY
-530 RNQWEGEKLQE
+530 RNQWEGERLHE
-541 ALRRE
+541 ALRQLG
-546 DIPSRLA
+546 IPSRLA
-553 EGNGKSSLFVVG
+553 DNAGKQALFVVE

-587 GLGSLPKPG
+587 GIGGLPKEG
-596 QGEADEARLLYVA
+596 QAEADEARLLYVA
-609 MTRATERL
+609 MTRATEHL
-617 VLIHH
+617 LLIHH

-630 IRDSINEVQA
+630 IRDSINEVQG
-640 QLAPP
+640 QLKDTP
-645 G
+645 